1 LRRRFYLS
9 CLSLHFALII
19 AVCCNTTLSNLA
31 RGLTWLPPSLDK
43 YWQKA
48 EQATG
53 YAIGTSEADNNPF
66 RRIVT
71 FYVYSAGVEG
81 GYGFF
86 APNVPS
92 SSKLVFELR
101 YPDGRTEYDLPRV
114 NDPEAGLRL
123 ISLLD
128 YIGQTDYE
136 PLRQAIVKMLAYSAW
151 HKHPDAVEIRAVYG
165 VVNEPALAEAE
176 RGAKE
181 SYHFL
186 YAYDFN
192 FRAEPTASPNP

>member
-19 AVCCNTTLSNLA
+19 AVSSNTTLSDLA
-31 RGLTWLPPSLDK
+31 RGLTWAPPSLEK

-48 EQATG
+48 ERVTG
-53 YAIGTSEADNNPF
+53 YAIGASEADDNVF
-66 RRIVT
+66 RQAVT
-71 FYVYSAGVEG
+71 LYLYGAGIEG

-86 APNVPS
+86 APNVPN

-101 YPDGRTEYDLPRV
+101 YPDGHVEYDLPRV

-128 YIGQTDYE
+128 YIGQTNYE
-136 PLRQAIVKMLAYSAW
+136 PLRQVIVKMLAYSAW
-151 HKHPDAVEIRAVYG
+151 QEHSGAASVRAVYG
-165 VVNEPALAEAE
+165 VITEPTLAEAE
-176 RGAKE
+176 QGARE

-186 YAYDFN
+186 YAYDFD
-192 FRAEPTASPNP
+192 FRTEPSASPTP